1 MEELI
6 AFFGKNRSQMMIS
19 NEKVSKESEDFSL
32 R

>member
-1 MEELI
+1 MKELI
-6 AFFGKNRSQMMIS
+6 AFFGKNQSQMMIF